1 MAFDRFLI
9 LWLLWL
15 LFFSTGLSFV
25 FTGQLE
31 NSFSIFFLCFNLV
44 FGGFQAPLSFD
55 ICGMIICAGHFF
67 WAQFCKNC
75 LNGPFFICVVSKF
88 LLWWNIYSLICF
100 HLWPHHSCRSFVDGL
115 NLVILFLW
123 CLQAFFPF
131 PIWGSI
137 LGFVLLL
144 IWFRHFF
151 WNQLCK
157 NFSNGP
163 IWHFVKIW
171 VSFILGMTTLY
182 FFIELIFQLL
192 VVFETSFLL
201 SVLSPFKDFYFAQI

>member
-31 NSFSIFFLCFNLV
+31 NSFSIFYLCFNLV
-44 FGGFQAPLSFD
+44 FGVFQVPLSFD
-55 ICGMIICAGHFF
+55 ICGMIICAGHFL

-115 NLVILFLW
+115 NLGILFLG
-123 CLQAFFPF
+123 CLQAYFSLSQL
-131 PIWGSI
+131 GSI
-137 LGFVLLL
+137 LALFY
-144 IWFRHFF
+144 
-151 WNQLCK
+151 
-157 NFSNGP
+157 
-163 IWHFVKIW
+163 
-171 VSFILGMTTLY
+171 FIL
-182 FFIELIFQLL
+182 
-192 VVFETSFLL
+192 FLL
-201 SVLSPFKDFYFAQI
+201 GLAISFGINFVRIFPMVLFDTLSRFGSLSFWGWPHCIFS

>member
-1 MAFDRFLI
+1 MSHWAAGKFIFLSSVI
-9 LWLLWL
+9 
-15 LFFSTGLSFV
+15 G
-25 FTGQLE
+25 
-31 NSFSIFFLCFNLV
+31 
-44 FGGFQAPLSFD
+44 FD
-55 ICGMIICAGHFF
+55 ICGMIICAGHFL

-75 LNGPFFICVVSKF
+75 LNGIFCMCGVSKI
-88 LLWWNIYSLICF
+88 LP
-100 HLWPHHSCRSFVDGL
+100 WPHHSCRSFVDGL
-115 NLVILFLW
+115 NLVILFLL

-137 LGFVLLL
+137 LGFVLLF
-144 IWFRHFF
+144 IGFGHFF

-157 NFSNGP
+157 NLSNGP